1 MAPRCDAS
9 FPRFATRRGGKIR
22 RRVILEHSPKRTA
35 WRPLDLFD
43 PNQLHNFRHRL
54 PAAAKKNPSGTHIVT
69 NLPIQ
74 PIACVIGHPI
84 AGNPTQF
91 AIEKA
96 FAAADLDWRFLS
108 VDVAKKDLRDA
119 IRGIRAMGFRG
130 AWIAEPHRQCTASL
144 CDWLS
149 EEAQLAGHVDLLI
162 CDDGQLKGYHVKS
175 SVVLPMVGRLI
186 PQSPSASSPTPAAN
200 TRSADDPSGGV
211 IAGDD
216 GDVNESV
223 PVATQ
228 TVPRPAKANTISAAA
243 ESPPL
248 GSDVQSGLEDASEIN
263 GATTSSSPVPS
274 ENAIVWGHDPTLAAM
289 LGPLLHHFADLQ
301 WIMGPEPQELACTPA
316 LTPSVHAQI
325 NPLIDRN
332 TKLLLRGWHG
342 TKPAVVSEALL
353 ERIEG
358 PALVIDFTDT
368 STSPLAR
375 RAAQCGLQALTRLD
389 LLSMQMVKSLRLL
402 TAAEIDSVVV
412 RDALEEYL
420 EI

>member
-1 MAPRCDAS
+1 MLKRG
-9 FPRFATRRGGKIR
+9 ATLWESRTIVIDRSMQRRAADEN
-22 RRVILEHSPKRTA
+22 VPAA
-35 WRPLDLFD
+35 WQPLDLFD
-43 PNQLHNFRHRL
+43 PNQLHGFRYRL
-54 PAAAKKNPSGTHIVT
+54 PAAAKKNLSGTYIVT
-69 NLPIQ
+69 DLPIQ

-96 FAAADLDWRFLS
+96 LAAADLDWRFLS
-108 VDVAKKDLRDA
+108 VDVAEKDLRDA

-162 CDDGQLKGYHVKS
+162 CDDGHLKGYHVKS

-186 PQSPSASSPTPAAN
+186 PQSPSALGLSPTAN
-200 TRSADDPSGGV
+200 ARSTGDPTGAV
-211 IAGDD
+211 TANGDII
-216 GDVNESV
+216 ETV
-223 PVATQ
+223 PVAAQ
-228 TVPRPAKANTISAAA
+228 PVPQPAESNPISAAA
-243 ESPPL
+243 ESLSL
-248 GSDVQSGLEDASEIN
+248 GPDLQSGLEDQGEIERST
-263 GATTSSSPVPS
+263 ASSSPVPS
-274 ENAIVWGHDPTLAAM
+274 QNAIVWGHDPTLAAM

-375 RAAQCGLQALTRLD
+375 RAVQCGLQALTRLD